1 VQLCSWRLFVER
13 SEDQT
18 YRHPLFA
25 RGAAVAMDCY
35 RLLHTLEAWVTGYRS
50 EHYKL
55 GLQQAICFA
64 LALLPIVVNKLY
76 LTLDR
81 GGSSLYTA
89 ITVSATLLPPPVP
102 PPVPPLPLRAA
113 VL

>member
-1 VQLCSWRLFVER
+1 
-13 SEDQT
+13 
-18 YRHPLFA
+18 
-25 RGAAVAMDCY
+25 MDCY

-89 ITVSATLLPPPVP
+89 ITVSACASWQLACLEASECSSSTWVCE
-102 PPVPPLPLRAA
+102 PLCASSRAG
-113 VL
+113 